1 MDAGEL
7 LLYERLLPAVP
18 MAVSQLRHELVAVL
32 SRDGLTRRDDI
43 ELVVGEAATNVV
55 VHAYEKDSPGP
66 IYASATLQD
75 RDLTIS
81 IIDSGRGTRSPSA
94 SPGAGL
100 GLSLIE
106 QLSDELCICANEPD
120 AGTSVRAR
128 FNDAWPVST
137 RRPEPTA
144 VIERGPMLQEYLRV
158 LDAAHASLRQESDAV
173 LEQTSQVLAHARR
186 CRGERG
192 DARRRLAR

>member
-1 MDAGEL
+1 MDAGGV
-7 LLYERLLPAVP
+7 LLYERLLPALP
-18 MAVSQLRHELVAVL
+18 MTVSQIRHELVAVL

-66 IYASATLQD
+66 IYASATLHD
-75 RDLTIS
+75 RDLTLS

-100 GLSLIE
+100 GLSLFV
-106 QLSDELCICANEPD
+106 QLSDELSICANEPD

-128 FNDAWPVST
+128 FNDARPAST

-144 VIERGPMLQEYLRV
+144 VIERGRMLQEYLRV
-158 LDAAHASLRQESDAV
+158 LDAAHASLRQETDAV
-173 LEQTSQVLAHARR
+173 LAQTSQVLAHARR

-192 DARRRLAR
+192 DPRRRLRR